1 MVRDFL
7 ILEKCTV
14 AENKYFAD
22 LLHKENPYNSFI
34 EYNNTHSLDWSE

>member
-22 LLHKENPYNSFI
+22 LLHKENLYNSFI
-34 EYNNTHSLDWSE
+34 E